1 MREPR
6 FHYGWVVVGTGMLGI
21 FACLGFGRFALGML
35 LPSMGASLGLSYA
48 QLGYVG
54 TANFVG
60 YLAAVLVAGRVA
72 GRFGPRALVAGSLL
86 LVAASMAL
94 VSRAGSFLPLLL
106 LYVLTGIG
114 SGGANVPVM
123 GLIARWFLSSARGRA
138 AGFATIGSGFAIVV
152 SGQLIPWINAREGAG
167 GWRTSWLV
175 LSAAVAVV
183 ALLSALLLRNQ
194 PEEKGLRAY
203 GTDLPREPR
212 AAPAAAPARPYH
224 RSPAVWLLAFLYAMF
239 GATYSIYVTFI
250 VTSMVRERGF
260 SEGTAGIFWS
270 AIGLLSLLSGPVPG
284 WISDRFGR
292 RAGLSLVF
300 SLQLA
305 AYLLAGLHLPRPFL
319 YLSVACFGV
328 VAWSVPA
335 IMTAAVGDH
344 VGPEGTL
351 RALGFLTLFL
361 GLGQVAGP
369 ALGGVLADRTGGFSA
384 SFLLAAALAGTA
396 VAACRFLRP
405 PGRSTLAA

>member
-60 YLAAVLVAGRVA
+60 YLAAVLVAGQVA

-86 LVAASMAL
+86 LVAGSMAL
-94 VSRAGSFLPLLL
+94 ISRAGSFLPLLL

-114 SGGANVPVM
+114 SGGTNVPVM

-152 SGQLIPWINAREGAG
+152 SGQLIPWINAREGAT

-175 LSAAVAVV
+175 LSAVVAAV
-183 ALLSALLLRNQ
+183 ALLSLLLLRNR
-194 PEEKGLRAY
+194 PEEMGLRAY
-203 GTDLPREPR
+203 GTDRPRGPH
-212 AAPAAAPARPYH
+212 AAPAPGPDLPYH
-224 RSPAVWLLAFLYAMF
+224 RSRAVWLLAFLYAMF

-250 VTSMVRERGF
+250 VTSLVRERGF

-361 GLGQVAGP
+361 GLGQVVGP
-369 ALGGVLADRTGGFSA
+369 ALGGVLADRTGGFEA
-384 SFLLAAALAGTA
+384 SFLLAAALAGAA

-405 PGRSTLAA
+405 PGRSTLDA